1 MSITIDLK
9 MLLLII
15 ICIAVVLLV
24 IYLIRCLK
32 SLMVTLEHTN
42 EILKDVEVMTDLA
55 AKRSKDVDNIITNV
69 SETVSDISETIRG
82 KQNAISIITA
92 IARAI
97 LAVKNAA
104 DKEK

>member
-69 SETVSDISETIRG
+69 SDISETISG

>member
-15 ICIAVVLLV
+15 LLV

-69 SETVSDISETIRG
+69 SETVSDISETISG

>member
-1 MSITIDLK
+1 
-9 MLLLII
+9 MLSPTNYLRLFST

-69 SETVSDISETIRG
+69 SETVSDISETISG

>member
-69 SETVSDISETIRG
+69 SETGADISETISG

>member
-32 SLMVTLEHTN
+32 SLMVMLEHTN

-69 SETVSDISETIRG
+69 SETVSAISETISG